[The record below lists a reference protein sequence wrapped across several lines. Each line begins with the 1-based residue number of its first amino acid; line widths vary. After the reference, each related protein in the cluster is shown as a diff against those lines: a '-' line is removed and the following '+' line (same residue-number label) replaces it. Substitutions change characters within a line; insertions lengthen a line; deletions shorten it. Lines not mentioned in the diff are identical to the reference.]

1 MIFFSIIIS
10 IRLNSN
16 FIIWIRLELNI
27 LRFLPIISTR
37 ENIEIENSI
46 KYFLIQR
53 FASVIFLLRFFF
65 LEIILRTLN
74 VFIMIRIFVKLGVSP
89 FHSWFISILKTRSL
103 KILFMLSSVQK
114 FIPLVILNNIIF
126 NYIVFYII
134 VFLNLM
140 ILVYILFS
148 TISFNKILALSSI
161 INIVWL
167 ISRNFISLKLIII
180 FFIIYIYMLSG
191 VIFIY
196 GQVKLGRFFYIN
208 SINFFD
214 KFFLI
219 LVFIS
224 LGGIPPLLGFLRK
237 FIVLK
242 MLISFFNIFFLILI
256 IFSSLILLYFY
267 LSRLYFFLSNLP
279 MIKIRFKINFINFK
293 KLSYLMSL
301 INLNLFFIFFF

>member
-1 MIFFSIIIS
+1 M
-10 IRLNSN
+10 
-16 FIIWIRLELNI
+16 
-27 LRFLPIISTR
+27 
-37 ENIEIENSI
+37 
-46 KYFLIQR
+46 
-53 FASVIFLLRFFF
+53 
-65 LEIILRTLN
+65 
-74 VFIMIRIFVKLGVSP
+74 G
-89 FHSWFISILKTRSL
+89 
-103 KILFMLSSVQK
+103 
-114 FIPLVILNNIIF
+114 
-126 NYIVFYII
+126 YIVFYII

-148 TISFNKILALSSI
+148 TI
-161 INIVWL
+161 
-167 ISRNFISLKLIII
+167 
-180 FFIIYIYMLSG
+180 YIYMLSG

-196 GQVKLGRFFYIN
+196 GQIKLGRFFYIN

-242 MLISFFNIFFLILI
+242 ILISFFNIFFLILI

-293 KLSYLMSL
+293 K
-301 INLNLFFIFFF
+301 

>member
-1 MIFFSIIIS
+1 MII
-10 IRLNSN
+10 
-16 FIIWIRLELNI
+16 
-27 LRFLPIISTR
+27 
-37 ENIEIENSI
+37 
-46 KYFLIQR
+46 
-53 FASVIFLLRFFF
+53 
-65 LEIILRTLN
+65 RTLN
-74 VFIMIRIFVKLGVSP
+74 IFIIIRIFVKLGVSP
-89 FHSWFISILKTRSL
+89 FHSRFISILKTRSL

-161 INIVWL
+161 INIV
-167 ISRNFISLKLIII
+167 SLKLIII

-208 SINFFD
+208 SID

>member
-1 MIFFSIIIS
+1 M
-10 IRLNSN
+10 
-16 FIIWIRLELNI
+16 
-27 LRFLPIISTR
+27 
-37 ENIEIENSI
+37 
-46 KYFLIQR
+46 
-53 FASVIFLLRFFF
+53 
-65 LEIILRTLN
+65 
-74 VFIMIRIFVKLGVSP
+74 G
-89 FHSWFISILKTRSL
+89 
-103 KILFMLSSVQK
+103 
-114 FIPLVILNNIIF
+114 
-126 NYIVFYII
+126 
-134 VFLNLM
+134 
-140 ILVYILFS
+140 
-148 TISFNKILALSSI
+148 
-161 INIVWL
+161 
-167 ISRNFISLKLIII
+167 ISLKLIII

-196 GQVKLGRFFYIN
+196 GQIKLGRFFYIN

-242 MLISFFNIFFLILI
+242 MLISFLI

-293 KLSYLMSL
+293 KLSYLVSL
-301 INLNLFFIFFF
+301 INLNLFFIFFL